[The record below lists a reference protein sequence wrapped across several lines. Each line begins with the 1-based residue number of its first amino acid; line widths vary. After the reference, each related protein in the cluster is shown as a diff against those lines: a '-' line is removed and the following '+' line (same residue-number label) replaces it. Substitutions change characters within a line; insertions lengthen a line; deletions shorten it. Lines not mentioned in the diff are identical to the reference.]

1 MQAAITAMKIF
12 KEDPQQESVIADI
25 IIIIAF
31 SFIIGAADY
40 YWNSLAYYP
49 PYGDYTLHFMEAA
62 AFHNAMERSHG
73 ISGFLTAWI
82 WPSQY
87 PAGMY
92 LISHVYM
99 LFAGTGFKQMMMSQL
114 LLIPISVASL
124 YYIVRPRLG
133 VIAGIAAI
141 LGAAIIPETFLNTDH
156 FILDHAQASFVLLSM
171 CLVINFRH
179 FNSRFQSIS
188 IGIAIGIGTLFKYTV
203 VTFLLL
209 PFFFAALSALR
220 ECREKISK
228 SALAWHILCFISAF
242 SIPYAAGKYFSGPDY
257 YNRLRE
263 IELGG
268 TIFAKTSLELLALT
282 VFCWVM
288 WIIAI
293 SILKKRSAVLANM
306 FSAPAAAYII
316 CIPWFIC
323 NTVIVGDR
331 QSVLSRMLAE
341 QMNTFYVKELLNE
354 HYHIFLHWAYF
365 ALFCACVI
373 FLFTR
378 YSKAEERLIGISLL
392 ALPPTS
398 MTLGIAVR
406 YVEACFILSA
416 VLITMVLSRIRLGQY
431 AALTLAFAIFLFNTC
446 LTMQE
451 GVAAARGINTN
462 DTWMRH
468 AAFYTSWQGF
478 NHNLPKSNFDMAVDL
493 APKVCMPNRSSV
505 VLVDYIP
512 KGNFCMDFYT
522 GLQAWSELNNFR
534 IVPVLIIPEENKYMV
549 NFQES
554 FTSIALGL
562 KNTFPEL
569 LEIQGQK
576 RYEDN
581 FDGKL
586 PGTRTDYIIALA
598 QYSDSNN
605 IQELKT
611 MIEDKLGKDAY
622 YYSQGQDD
630 SLLYIWCRPKP

>member
-1 MQAAITAMKIF
+1 MKIF
-12 KEDPQQESVIADI
+12 KEDPRQKSVIADI
-25 IIIIAF
+25 IIILIF

-40 YWNSLAYYP
+40 YWNALAYYP

-62 AFHNAMERSHG
+62 AFHNAMERSQSLSS
-73 ISGFLTAWI
+73 ILTAWI

-92 LISHVYM
+92 LISHIYM
-99 LFAGTGFKQMMMSQL
+99 LFAGSGFKQMMQSQL

-156 FILDHAQASFVLLSM
+156 YILDHAQAAFVLLAM
-171 CLVINFRH
+171 CLLVNFRH

-188 IGIAIGIGTLFKYTV
+188 IGAVIGIGTLFKYTV
-203 VTFLLL
+203 FSFLLL
-209 PFFFAALSALR
+209 PFFFAALTALR

-228 SALAWHILCFISAF
+228 SAIVLHALCFIAAF
-242 SIPYAAGKYFSGPDY
+242 SIPYATGKYFSGPEY
-257 YNRLRE
+257 FNRLRE

-268 TIFAKTSLELLALT
+268 TIFSKTSLELLVLT
-282 VFCWVM
+282 IFCW
-288 WIIAI
+288 IIWLAAI
-293 SILKKRSAVLANM
+293 AVLRKRGEVLANI

-323 NTVIVGDR
+323 NTPIVGDR
-331 QSVLSRMLAE
+331 QSVLSRMLSE
-341 QMNTFYVKELLNE
+341 QMNSAYVKELLHE
-354 HYHIFLHWAYF
+354 HYMIFLHWSYF
-365 ALFCACVI
+365 VIFCACII
-373 FLFTR
+373 FILTK
-378 YSKAEERLIGISLL
+378 YGKIEERLIGISLL

-416 VLITMVLSRIRLGQY
+416 VLITMVLCRIRLGQY
-431 AALTLAFAIFLFNTC
+431 IALTLAFIIFLFNTC
-446 LTMQE
+446 LTVQE
-451 GVAAARGINTN
+451 GVATACGINTN

-468 AAFYTSWQGF
+468 AAYYIGWQGF
-478 NHNLPKSNFDMAVDL
+478 NHNMPKSNFDMGVEL
-493 APKVCMPNRSSV
+493 APKICVPNRPSL
-505 VLVDYIP
+505 VLVDYVP
-512 KGNFCMDFYT
+512 QGNFCLDFYT
-522 GLQAWSELNNFR
+522 GLQAWSELNNFH

-562 KNTFPEL
+562 KDKFPEL
-569 LEIQGQK
+569 LDIQGQK

-581 FDGKL
+581 FDDKL
-586 PGTRTDYIIALA
+586 PGERTDFIIALA
-598 QYSDSNN
+598 KCTDSINMK
-605 IQELKT
+605 ELKIN
-611 MIEDKLGKDAY
+611 IEEKLGKNAY
-622 YYSQGQDD
+622 EYSQGSDD
-630 SLLYIWCRPKP
+630 SLLYIWRRPNI